1 MVKEY
6 EIDRETGLRMLVNQR
21 RRKIYLVSEKEWREH
36 RNDPDDKEMVL
47 DMPHEAWLKLLVK
60 ELLNSKNGFF
70 RWLLNDVVKRGYT
83 FVIVFVGDKQ
93 SGKTVAAIQVAEL
106 FNFLAE
112 IDIPLSDV
120 YNLSAADL
128 FEKINEKVKGRP
140 EEYLRS
146 GATLVLDESSVELNP
161 TGHHVE
167 DETAD
172 LIKAFSVYGDAKVNI
187 CTTEPELRIMS
198 NLKGLITKVIRMGIA
213 GAKFGHYGRRGWG
226 LLKKVEI
233 DDNKKT
239 PRIWSER
246 IGIKFI
252 PLDLSTYNA
261 YRPLKTFGV
270 HRIAEES
277 ITRMRARREKQ
288 ARRLKKIRAQMEAK
302 ARRK

>member
-1 MVKEY
+1 MVKT
-6 EIDRETGLRMLVNQR
+6 EIDKETGLRLLVNQK

-36 RNDPDDKEMVL
+36 RNDQDDKEMVL
-47 DMPHEAWLKLLVK
+47 DMPHKEWLKLLVK
-60 ELLNSKNGFF
+60 ELIQARCGVF
-70 RWLLNDVVKRGYT
+70 RWLLKDVVQRGYT

-93 SGKTVAAIQVAEL
+93 SGKTVAAIEVSEL

-112 IDIPLSDV
+112 IDLPLKDI

-140 EEYLRS
+140 DEYLRS

-172 LIKAFSVYGDAKVNI
+172 LIKVFSVYGDAKVNI

-198 NLKGLITKVIRMGIA
+198 PLKGLITKVFRMAVA
-213 GAKFGHYGRRGWG
+213 GSKFGHYGHRGWG

-239 PRIWSER
+239 PHIWSER
-246 IGIKFI
+246 QGIKFI
-252 PLDLSTYNA
+252 PLDLETYLA
-261 YRPLKTFGV
+261 YRPLKTAGV
-270 HRIAEES
+270 HQIAEES
-277 ITRMRARREKQ
+277 ITRMRSRREKQ
-288 ARRLKKIRAQMEAK
+288 ARRLKKQKAQMEAK
-302 ARRK
+302 KK